1 MRRLFIKRTKRLDFN
16 ILSVCA
22 AIFLFCVP
30 SVKSAKSLYLINFF
44 FVFLKKTAS
53 AFVKKKKLDIT
64 LRVKGVKRMLK
75 INVGNILM

>member
-1 MRRLFIKRTKRLDFN
+1 MRGHFSLL
-16 ILSVCA
+16 CA
-22 AIFLFCVP
+22 VGET
-30 SVKSAKSLYLINFF
+30 AKSLYLINFF
-44 FVFLKKTAS
+44 FRVFEKTAS